1 MYHKYVDIS
10 SLVSF
15 KEPAFIKWPVY
26 TYFGLTLVKN
36 ISISQHTKIQPAK
49 KEPAFPPLLYLT
61 ARPKQNHGIRRLMES
76 PSLKSNFLKGLFPS
90 EPCAKRSVETG
101 FTWIHLYVSKP
112 SGETSRVIFLRL
124 STGSFH
130 LLDFWHQVL
139 KFSFYPS
146 VFFNFCFFCFFC
158 STVL

>member
-36 ISISQHTKIQPAK
+36 ISISQHTKIQPGK

-61 ARPKQNHGIRRLMES
+61 ARPKQNHGIRRFMES
-76 PSLKSNFLKGLFPS
+76 PSFESNFLKGLFQS
-90 EPCAKRSVETG
+90 EPMCQTFRGNRFHLNSPVCFQTKGETG
-101 FTWIHLYVSKP
+101 
-112 SGETSRVIFLRL
+112 RVIFLRL
-124 STGSFH
+124 SIGSFH
-130 LLDFWHQVL
+130 LLDFWQQVL

-146 VFFNFCFFCFFC
+146 VFFSF
-158 STVL
+158 LLLLLLL